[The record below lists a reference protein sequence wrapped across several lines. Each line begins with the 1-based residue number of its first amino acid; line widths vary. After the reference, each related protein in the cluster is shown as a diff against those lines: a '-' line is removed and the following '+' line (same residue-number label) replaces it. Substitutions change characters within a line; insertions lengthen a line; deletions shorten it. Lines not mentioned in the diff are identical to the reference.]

1 MAIIRWWVV
10 VYLLPLNSYSTL
22 LNAVYCRVIT
32 WWFKSFSHCHHYFLV
47 GLRSRTVELKEF
59 GNNTDVSLK
68 HTHKF
73 TQTIIQI
80 VSYLR
85 VHMYIFTRAYSIY
98 YMYIY
103 ISPLFYLTWKGNAFL
118 VLRFKVLPQKIIQ
131 TFKGVGHFHH
141 CTEDLARRRS
151 NCGLQAS
158 DKKNVASK
166 SFGVRIEAS
175 HGYLLVLFCSS
186 PKNHWNPTP

>member
-1 MAIIRWWVV
+1 M
-10 VYLLPLNSYSTL
+10 YHLN
-22 LNAVYCRVIT
+22 I
-32 WWFKSFSHCHHYFLV
+32 
-47 GLRSRTVELKEF
+47 
-59 GNNTDVSLK
+59 
-68 HTHKF
+68 HKF

-85 VHMYIFTRAYSIY
+85 VHMYIFTHAYSIY
-98 YMYIY
+98 YIC
-103 ISPLFYLTWKGNAFL
+103 ISLYLHFFASPEMEMSL
-118 VLRFKVLPQKIIQ
+118 VLRFKVLPQQ
-131 TFKGVGHFHH
+131 NHPTLPKGGTFHH

>member
-1 MAIIRWWVV
+1 MM
-10 VYLLPLNSYSTL
+10 YHLN
-22 LNAVYCRVIT
+22 I
-32 WWFKSFSHCHHYFLV
+32 
-47 GLRSRTVELKEF
+47 
-59 GNNTDVSLK
+59 
-68 HTHKF
+68 HTNSV
-73 TQTIIQI
+73 TQTIIRI
-80 VSYLR
+80 VSYLH
-85 VHMYIFTRAYSIY
+85 VHMYIFTHAYSIY
-98 YMYIY
+98 YISVSIY
-103 ISPLFYLTWKGNAFL
+103 LHFFTSPEREMPFWFF
-118 VLRFKVLPQKIIQ
+118 VLSQKIIQ
-131 TFKGVGHFHH
+131 LFKRVGHFHH